1 MAIFEWRRQRRRPLD
16 GGGTRRRLPLFRPL
30 HSRKLK
36 RMILFAVVFLAIVP
50 PLFFHFKLRRIH
62 QNVAKKCD
70 WLQHP
75 PRVCAHG
82 GDSTL
87 AFPNTMDAYSYAIG
101 SRVDCIEV
109 DVSRSSDGVL
119 FALHNRDL
127 QRIARNSSVQVGD
140 LSMKQIKELDVSQI
154 VKGTLDN
161 RRIPTLEDALAIK
174 ELDVSQIVKGTLDNR
189 RIPTLEDA
197 LAAISTSVRQVILDA
212 KVGPPMYEKG
222 LALDILSVIERAQCK
237 NCIVWAKSDSLA
249 RDLIKRA
256 PDLTVGYIVMVDPLT
271 GVRHKLLRMKGAS
284 VVGVYHPLIDENL
297 MTVVHRRKKEVY
309 AWTVDDTDPMKRM
322 LHLGVDAVVTSNPA
336 MFQGLMEDLRTECLE
351 EGFSIRT

>member
-16 GGGTRRRLPLFRPL
+16 GGGTRRRLPFRPL
-30 HSRKLK
+30 YSRKLK

-50 PLFFHFKLRRIH
+50 PLFFHFKLRRIR
-62 QNVAKKCD
+62 QNVAKKCN

-127 QRIARNSSVQVGD
+127 QRIARNSSLQVGD
-140 LSMKQIKELDVSQI
+140 MSMKQIKELDVSQI
-154 VKGTLDN
+154 VKGTL
-161 RRIPTLEDALAIK
+161 E
-174 ELDVSQIVKGTLDNR
+174 NR

-249 RDLIKRA
+249 RDLIRQA

-271 GVRHKLLRMKGAS
+271 GVRSKLLRMKGAS

-309 AWTVDDTDPMKRM
+309 AWTVDETDPMKRM

-351 EGFSIRT
+351 EGFSLRT

>member
-16 GGGTRRRLPLFRPL
+16 GGGTRRRLPIFRPL
-30 HSRKLK
+30 YSRKLK

-50 PLFFHFKLRRIH
+50 PLFFHFKLRRIR

-161 RRIPTLEDALAIK
+161 RRIPTLEDALA
-174 ELDVSQIVKGTLDNR
+174 
-189 RIPTLEDA
+189 
-197 LAAISTSVRQVILDA
+197 AISTSVRQVILDA

-271 GVRHKLLRMKGAS
+271 GVRSKLLRMKGAS

-297 MTVVHRRKKEVY
+297 ITVVHRRKKEVY
-309 AWTVDDTDPMKRM
+309 AWTVDETDPMKRM

>member
-30 HSRKLK
+30 YSRKLK

-50 PLFFHFKLRRIH
+50 PLFFHFKLRRIR

-154 VKGTLDN
+154 VKGTLEN
-161 RRIPTLEDALAIK
+161 RRIPTLEDALAVIPPQ
-174 ELDVSQIVKGTLDNR
+174 SYTLCF
-189 RIPTLEDA
+189 
-197 LAAISTSVRQVILDA
+197 AISTSVRQVILDA

-222 LALDILSVIERAQCK
+222 LALDILSVIERARCK

-249 RDLIKRA
+249 WDLIRRA

-271 GVRHKLLRMKGAS
+271 GVRSKLLRMKGAS

-309 AWTVDDTDPMKRM
+309 AWTVDETDPMKRM

>member
-30 HSRKLK
+30 YSRKLK

-50 PLFFHFKLRRIH
+50 PLFFHFKLRRIR

-70 WLQHP
+70 WLQRP

-161 RRIPTLEDALAIK
+161 RRIPTLEDALA
-174 ELDVSQIVKGTLDNR
+174 
-189 RIPTLEDA
+189 
-197 LAAISTSVRQVILDA
+197 AISTSVRLVILDA

>member
-30 HSRKLK
+30 YSRKLK

-50 PLFFHFKLRRIH
+50 PLFFHFKLRRIR

-140 LSMKQIKELDVSQI
+140 LSMKQVSHHHLHSIPPIICWDLDLKCIKELDVSQI
-154 VKGTLDN
+154 VKGTL
-161 RRIPTLEDALAIK
+161 E
-174 ELDVSQIVKGTLDNR
+174 NR

-222 LALDILSVIERAQCK
+222 LALDILSVIERARCK

-249 RDLIKRA
+249 WDLIRRA

-271 GVRHKLLRMKGAS
+271 GVRSKLLRMKGAS

-309 AWTVDDTDPMKRM
+309 AWTVDETDPMKRM

>member
-16 GGGTRRRLPLFRPL
+16 GGGTRRRLHLFRPL
-30 HSRKLK
+30 YSRKLK

-50 PLFFHFKLRRIH
+50 PLFFHFKLRRIR

-101 SRVDCIEV
+101 TRVDCIEV

-154 VKGTLDN
+154 VKGTL
-161 RRIPTLEDALAIK
+161 E
-174 ELDVSQIVKGTLDNR
+174 NR

-222 LALDILSVIERAQCK
+222 LALDILSVIEKARCK

-249 RDLIKRA
+249 RDLIRRA

-271 GVRHKLLRMKGAS
+271 GVRSKLLRMKGAS

-309 AWTVDDTDPMKRM
+309 AWTVDETDPMKRM

>member
-16 GGGTRRRLPLFRPL
+16 GGGTRRRLISRPL
-30 HSRKLK
+30 YSRKLK
-36 RMILFAVVFLAIVP
+36 RIILFAVVFLAIVP
-50 PLFFHFKLRRIH
+50 PLFFHFKLRRIR

-127 QRIARNSSVQVGD
+127 QRIARNSSVLVGD

-161 RRIPTLEDALAIK
+161 RRIPTLEDALA
-174 ELDVSQIVKGTLDNR
+174 
-189 RIPTLEDA
+189 
-197 LAAISTSVRQVILDA
+197 AISTSVQQVILDA

-222 LALDILSVIERAQCK
+222 LAQDILSVIERVQCK
-237 NCIVWAKSDSLA
+237 NCIVWAKSDTLA
-249 RDLIKRA
+249 RDLIRRA
-256 PDLTVGYIVMVDPLT
+256 PHLTVGYIVMVDPLT
-271 GVRHKLLRMKGAS
+271 GVRSKLLRMKGAS

-297 MTVVHRRKKEVY
+297 LTVVHRRKKEVY
-309 AWTVDDTDPMKRM
+309 AWTVDETDSMKRM
-322 LHLGVDAVVTSNPA
+322 LPLGVDAVVTSNPA

>member
-1 MAIFEWRRQRRRPLD
+1 MAIFGWRQRRRPLD
-16 GGGTRRRLPLFRPL
+16 GGGTRRRLFFRPL
-30 HSRKLK
+30 YSRKFK
-36 RMILFAVVFLAIVP
+36 RMILFAVAFLAIFP
-50 PLFFHFKLRRIH
+50 PLFFHFKLRRIR
-62 QNVAKKCD
+62 QIVSQKCD
-70 WLQHP
+70 WLHHP
-75 PRVCAHG
+75 PLVCAHG

-87 AFPNTMDAYSYAIG
+87 AFPNTIDAYSYAIS

-154 VKGTLDN
+154 VKGSLGN
-161 RRIPTLEDALAIK
+161 RRIPTLEDALS
-174 ELDVSQIVKGTLDNR
+174 L
-189 RIPTLEDA
+189 
-197 LAAISTSVRQVILDA
+197 ISNSVRQVILDA

-222 LALDILSVIERAQCK
+222 LAQDILSVIEKVQCN

-249 RDLIKRA
+249 RDIIRRA
-256 PDLTVGYIVMVDPLT
+256 ADITVGYIVMVDPST
-271 GVRHKLLRMKGAS
+271 GMRNNLLRMRGAR
-284 VVGVYHPLIDENL
+284 VVGVYHPLIDEKL
-297 MTVVHRRKKEVY
+297 IRVVRGRNKGVY
-309 AWTVDDTDPMKRM
+309 AWTVDDADPMKRM

-336 MFQGLMEDLRTECLE
+336 MFQGFMEDLRTKCLE